1 MAHFAEIN
9 ENNKV
14 LRVIAVANNDCG
26 NLDFPESEVVGQTF
40 LASLGLTGV
49 WKQTSYN
56 DNFRQFYAGIGSV
69 YVPEEDIFT
78 SPQPFV
84 SWTLDSNNKWQAP
97 VPKPSESGW
106 WEWNETEQKWQR

>member
-1 MAHFAEIN
+1 MAHFAEID

-69 YVPEEDIFT
+69 YVPEKDIFT
-78 SPQPFV
+78 SPQPFP
-84 SWTLDSNNKWQAP
+84 SWTLDSNDKWQPP
-97 VPKPSESGW
+97 VSRPLEGGYW
-106 WEWNETEQKWQR
+106 DWNEAEQKWQR